1 MKHLFTPRWL
11 VAHIV
16 VVVVVVVFSNLGFW
30 QLNRLD
36 QRRVENAVGE
46 SRFNSEPE
54 DLDGMLASVGVD
66 LDSLVYRRAVVSGEF
81 DPDGEVLI
89 RSQVYR
95 GNAGFH
101 IITPLITEEGEA
113 VLVNRGWVPL
123 VTDQVPVVQA
133 PPRSGNVEVF
143 GWLNVTKARGAL
155 GPRDPQ
161 EGRLVAMS
169 RVDIDRI
176 QSQVTY
182 RLRPV
187 YLSSLDEGEAGLP
200 VPPIRPRFDD
210 EGPHLG
216 YAVQWFGFA
225 LIGVIGYGFLI
236 RRTLAVSPVPEPP
249 QSDHPRRTPV
259 G

>member
-1 MKHLFTPRWL
+1 MRQLFTPRWL
-11 VAHIV
+11 IAHIV
-16 VVVVVVVFSNLGFW
+16 VVVVVIVFSNLGFW
-30 QLNRLD
+30 QLSRLD
-36 QRRVENAVGE
+36 QRRVENTVGE
-46 SRFNSEPE
+46 GRFDAAPG
-54 DLDGMLASVGVD
+54 DLDGMLASVGDD
-66 LDSLVYRRAVVSGEF
+66 LDSLVYRRAVATGEF
-81 DPDGEVLI
+81 DPDSEVLI

-101 IITPLITEEGEA
+101 IITPLIMDGGEA

-123 VTDQVPVVQA
+123 VADQVPVVQA

-143 GWLNVTKARGAL
+143 GWLNVTKTRGAL
-155 GPRDPQ
+155 GPSDPQ

-176 QSQVTY
+176 QRQVTY

-187 YLSSLDEGEAGLP
+187 YLSSLEEGEAELP
-200 VPPIRPRFDD
+200 VPPIRPTFDD

-216 YAVQWFGFA
+216 YAIQWFGFA

-236 RRTLAVSPVPEPP
+236 RRTLAVSRVPEQP
-249 QSDHPRRTPV
+249 QSEPPRDW
-259 G
+259 